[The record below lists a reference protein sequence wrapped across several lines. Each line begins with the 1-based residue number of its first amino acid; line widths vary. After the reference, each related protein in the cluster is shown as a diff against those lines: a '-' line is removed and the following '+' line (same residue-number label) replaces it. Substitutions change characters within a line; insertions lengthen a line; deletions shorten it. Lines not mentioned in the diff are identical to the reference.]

1 MRRQERRA
9 GLDILKMSAAHVS
22 FILNYIKSILNL
34 RRGTAGS
41 IKNILEKGDVEIQNE
56 GTANLLTIQYSN
68 ESNKA
73 NCYTQSFL
81 HVIKIYFQS

>member
-41 IKNILEKGDVEIQNE
+41 IKNILEKGDVEIQN
-56 GTANLLTIQYSN
+56 
-68 ESNKA
+68 
-73 NCYTQSFL
+73 
-81 HVIKIYFQS
+81 